1 MATSREGLTV
11 TDEGALLRRLEEV
24 VALER
29 DALLRADHAAIGA
42 LGPKLEMLSQ
52 QILPLLSSL
61 DRPVLNRLS
70 RSMRDLRR
78 LSLASLSG
86 ITAARSR
93 LDALAGRGTELSTYD
108 VRGRLS
114 SVSFGASSVERRG

>member
-1 MATSREGLTV
+1 M

>member
-1 MATSREGLTV
+1 V
-11 TDEGALLRRLEEV
+11 TDERALLRTLEDV

-29 DALLRADHAAIGA
+29 EALLSADHAAIGT

-52 QILPLLSSL
+52 QILPFLSSL
-61 DRPVLNRLS
+61 DRPALIRLS

-86 ITAARSR
+86 ITAARAR

-108 VRGRLS
+108 MRGRLS
-114 SVSFGASSVERRG
+114 SVGFGASSIERRG

>member
-1 MATSREGLTV
+1 M
-11 TDEGALLRRLEEV
+11 TDERALLRTLEDV

-29 DALLRADHAAIGA
+29 EALLSADHAAIGT

-61 DRPVLNRLS
+61 DRPALNRLS

-86 ITAARSR
+86 ITAARAR

-108 VRGRLS
+108 MRGRLS
-114 SVSFGASSVERRG
+114 SVGFGASSIERRG